1 MFLWISVH
9 YFNWYLLMGTQI
21 QFPHPSPPPPPRPG
35 FICVSAFKSVS
46 VSLIISTLVALR
58 VQFI

>member
-21 QFPHPSPPPPPRPG
+21 QFPHPPPPPAP
-35 FICVSAFKSVS
+35 VSYV
-46 VSLIISTLVALR
+46 LVPSKVL
-58 VQFI
+58 VYL